1 MGAPEKNT
9 VMNLPTTSN
18 PSPQTP
24 NPPMGEDDDSINLLD
39 LLDVVLDQK
48 RLIAAVTAIIV
59 ALGGAYA
66 LMATPIYE
74 ANTLIQVEDAK
85 GNPMGAIMGEAG
97 SLFDIKSPASAEIEI
112 LRSRLVV
119 GQAVSNLQL
128 DLNVTPKYLPII
140 GSWLAR
146 GQTEP
151 SEPGIMGLKGYV
163 RGNESIRIAN
173 FNVHPSQEGEQFTIT
188 LTGKGYALTSPEG
201 HPLGQAAFEKP
212 LQFSYQ
218 GQAGQLTVTSAVGKP
233 GAEFL
238 ITRSS
243 HLTITEQL
251 QKEIRIA
258 EQGKQSGV
266 LRTTLE
272 GPSPERITKILNEIG
287 ALYVRQNIQRKA
299 AEAEKS
305 LAFLD
310 TQLPQLKAQLQA
322 SEAQFNQFRT
332 QKGTFDLNSE
342 AATYLKQG
350 VDLKVK
356 LFDLQAKRKELET
369 RYTAEHPSMQALDG
383 TIRDI
388 QGLLRSMDGKV
399 KTLPG
404 IEQDLLRLTRD
415 VKVDNELYT
424 NLLNSYQQL
433 RLIKEG
439 KVGNV
444 RIIDT
449 AVAPERPVKPQRA
462 IVLALSAMLGLLAGL
477 VFAFVRNSLRPGIKN
492 AEEVEQHLGLGVF
505 ATVPLSPSQRQ
516 LSLNAQANKPGLHLL
531 AIAKPEEPAIE
542 SLRSLRTSLKF
553 AMLDAPNNIVLFTGP
568 TPGIGKSFT
577 SANFAAVLASAGQR
591 VLLIDAD
598 MRKGYIHQFFG
609 QNRALGLS
617 ELIAG
622 NPDIG
627 RALRKAVV
635 PGLDLIT
642 TGTLP
647 PNPAELL
654 MSPAALNLF
663 KNLSTQYDIVLIDTP
678 PVLAVSDTA
687 ILAPL
692 AGTTFLVTRAEIST
706 LGEIQEST
714 KRLSQSGVTVKG
726 IIFNG
731 LDIHK
736 RRYGYAYGYKDKRYR
751 YQAYNYGQS
760 H

>member
-1 MGAPEKNT
+1 
-9 VMNLPTTSN
+9 MNLPHAN
-18 PSPQTP
+18 VQPMQQPM
-24 NPPMGEDDDSINLLD
+24 PMGEDDDSINLLD
-39 LLDVVLDQK
+39 LLDIVLDQK
-48 RLIAAVTAIIV
+48 KLIAAVTAIIM

-140 GSWLAR
+140 GGWLAR

-151 SEPGIMGLKGYV
+151 SIPGIMGFKGYV
-163 RGNESIRIAN
+163 RGNESIRIVS
-173 FNVHPSQEGEQFTIT
+173 FSVHPTQEGEQFSII
-188 LTGKGYALTSPEG
+188 LTDKGYALASPEG
-201 HPLGQAAFEKP
+201 QLLGQAAFEKP
-212 LQFSYQ
+212 LNFKYL
-218 GQAGQLTVTSAVGKP
+218 GQPGQLVVSSAVGKP
-233 GAEFL
+233 GAEFY

-243 HLTITEQL
+243 HLSITEQL
-251 QKEIRIA
+251 QKEIKIA

-272 GPSPERITKILNEIG
+272 GASPDRITKILNEIG
-287 ALYVRQNIQRKA
+287 SLYVRQNIQRKA

-305 LAFLD
+305 LAFLN
-310 TQLPQLKAQLQA
+310 TQLPQLKAQLQS
-322 SEAQFNQFRT
+322 SEASFNEFRT
-332 QKGTFDLNSE
+332 RKGTFDLNSE
-342 AATYLKQG
+342 AAAYLKQG

-388 QGLLRSMDGKV
+388 QGLLRGMDGKV

-415 VKVDNELYT
+415 VKVDSELYT

-444 RIIDT
+444 RIIDI
-449 AVAPERPVKPQRA
+449 AVHPERPVKPQRA

-477 VFAFVRNSLRPGIKN
+477 VLAFVRNSLRSGIKN
-492 AEEVEQHLGLGVF
+492 AEELEQHLGLGVF
-505 ATVPLSPSQRQ
+505 ATIPLSPTQRQ
-516 LSLNAQANKPGLHLL
+516 LHADAKAFKPGLHLL
-531 AIAKPEEPAIE
+531 AAAKPEEPAIE

-553 AMLDAPNNIVLFTGP
+553 AMLDAPNNIVLITGP

-598 MRKGYIHQFFG
+598 MRKGHIHQFFG

-622 NPDIG
+622 NPELG

-654 MSPAALNLF
+654 MSPAAQSLL
-663 KNLSTQYDIVLIDTP
+663 KNLSSQYDIVLIDTP

-687 ILAPL
+687 ILAPQ
-692 AGTTFLVTRAEIST
+692 AGTTFLVARADVTS
-706 LGEIQEST
+706 LGEVQEST
-714 KRLSQSGVTVKG
+714 KRLSQSGVSVKG

-731 LDIHK
+731 LDIQK

-751 YQAYNYGQS
+751 YQSYNYGQTQ
-760 H
+760 